1 MWDNTR
7 VDSQEQVKRLLELQ
21 SMLYHLAD
29 IERLIYLPD
38 GLKTDRRENDTE
50 HSYHLAMLA
59 WYLSGLYP
67 NLDQSLVIRLAL
79 VHDVVEVYAGDSMAI
94 GRTEEQQAE
103 KDAREKAA
111 FERLKQEWPD
121 FPAMLEAIESYETLN
136 SPEARFV
143 KALDKITPIIH
154 QIHSKGKT
162 WRKWDMQRSSVVANK
177 DKKTQ
182 VSPEIHKIWKL
193 LRAEMYQHDEWFN
206 DGKAD

>member
-1 MWDNTR
+1 M
-7 VDSQEQVKRLLELQ
+7 
-21 SMLYHLAD
+21 
-29 IERLIYLPD
+29 
-38 GLKTDRRENDTE
+38 
-50 HSYHLAMLA
+50 
-59 WYLSGLYP
+59 
-67 NLDQSLVIRLAL
+67 IRLAL

-94 GRTEEQQAE
+94 GRTDEQQAE